1 MPDNSPPGPRRWSRE
16 ELVSVLGQP
25 AKEWATLTPVEEKD
39 GVLEMGIVNVDAGT
53 EGAVPF
59 IQFLCYPNHRRDPE
73 TERKVWAE
81 LRALSEQNP
90 NHRDPEREV
99 RVMAG
104 LRALGMDVAHPP
116 HIRVEGLVGREA
128 YLIASQLRDVWG
140 HGCVAA
146 ARVREGE
153 PETWVLVH
161 VCARHRALGLVAEP
175 LSSI

>member
-1 MPDNSPPGPRRWSRE
+1 MPGTKRWSRE

-25 AKEWATLTPVEEKD
+25 AKEWATLTHVERKD
-39 GVLEMGIVNVDAGT
+39 GVARIGFGNVDIGT
-53 EGAVPF
+53 EGAVPC
-59 IQFLCYPNHRRDPE
+59 IQFLCYPNHHRDPE
-73 TERKVWAE
+73 KERQVWAE

-99 RVMAG
+99 QVMAG
-104 LRALGMDVAHPP
+104 LRALGMDVAHSA
-116 HIRVEGLVGREA
+116 HIRGEGLVGFEA
-128 YLIASQLRDVWG
+128 YLIASQLRDIWG

-161 VCARHRALGLVAEP
+161 VCARHRSLGLVADP
-175 LSSI
+175 RGPG